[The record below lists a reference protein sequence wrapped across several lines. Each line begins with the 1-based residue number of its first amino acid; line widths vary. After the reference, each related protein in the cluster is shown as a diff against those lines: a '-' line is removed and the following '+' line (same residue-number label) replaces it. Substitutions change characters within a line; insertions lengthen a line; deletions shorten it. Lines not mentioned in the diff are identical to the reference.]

1 MRFRSKLPELYGT
14 DGKILELSTNYSV
27 LIESLCSE
35 EDRKNIETLGHLNH
49 IVQFTEFGIK
59 KGIKEEKNGG
69 NIYRDMFFESAG
81 FEPPKFDPEHVKEVR
96 KELEK
101 LEEKCRVI
109 EIVPRSKKELS
120 QLSENTSIP
129 IGELEKYVRRAE
141 KDKVIERTKSSSY
154 QLTTKGLEVAYVV
167 FSGRDETDDSF
178 VKKRI

>member
-1 MRFRSKLPELYGT
+1 MRFKSKLPELYGT
-14 DGKILELSTNYSV
+14 DGKILELSTNYAV

-35 EDRKNIETLGHLNH
+35 EDRKNIETLGYLKN

-69 NIYRDMFFESAG
+69 SIFRDLYFKSVG
-81 FEPPKFDPEHVKEVR
+81 LEPPKFDPEHVKEVR
-96 KELEK
+96 KELKK

-109 EIVPRSKKELS
+109 EIVPRSKKALS

-129 IGELEKYVRRAE
+129 IEELEKYVRRAE
-141 KDKVIERTKSSSY
+141 KDKVTERTKSGSY

-167 FSGRDETDDSF
+167 FSRRDETDDSF